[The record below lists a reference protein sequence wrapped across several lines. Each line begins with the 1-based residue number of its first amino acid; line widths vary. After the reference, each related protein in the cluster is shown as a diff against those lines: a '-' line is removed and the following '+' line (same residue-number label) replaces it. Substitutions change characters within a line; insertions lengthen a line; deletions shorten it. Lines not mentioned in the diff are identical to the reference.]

1 MDTQKKLRLS
11 GQFTRLPQADID
23 AFNGLPVG
31 WISDALDRQAALPH
45 LIKPVTQKTEFAGS
59 ALTVET
65 PYNDN
70 LAVYAALS
78 IARPGDVLVIAIDDK
93 NSATPSCSLCGDIL
107 AGFAKNAGIVAIV
120 TNGLVRDK
128 MGLDN
133 VNIPVFAAGLSPN
146 APAKEGP
153 GSCGLDI
160 RIGGRVIASGD
171 LICGDDDGIVHI
183 ARAQIEQTRKGL
195 VAVANKEQQM
205 DKALQTGAPQPDWLK
220 ARLAEEDIDWQK
232 D

>member
-1 MDTQKKLRLS
+1 MSIQSVRVPK
-11 GQFTRLPQADID
+11 ADID

-31 WISDALDRQAALPH
+31 WISDALDRQSAMPH
-45 LIKPVTQKTEFAGS
+45 IIKPVTHKTEFAGS
-59 ALTVET
+59 ALTVKT

-78 IARPGDVLVIAIDDK
+78 IARPGDVLVIAIDDENRE
-93 NSATPSCSLCGDIL
+93 NSSCSLCGDIL

-128 MGLDN
+128 LGLDN
-133 VNIPVFAAGLSPN
+133 VNIPVFAAGLSAN

-160 RIGGRVIASGD
+160 QIGGRVIASGD

-183 ARAQIEQTRKGL
+183 ARAQIGQTRKGL

-205 DKALQTGAPQPDWLK
+205 DRALQTGAPQPDWLK
-220 ARLAEEDIDWQK
+220 ARLAEGDIDWQTE
-232 D
+232 